1 MWKNW
6 KHNNYFIAF
15 VFLGFILSRT
25 NSLTSKEREKIYM
38 KVTWVLNE
46 GCICTALLLPTQL
59 LNIIEMNK
67 GLQIRKLIMWI
78 NFLVL
83 VHILYPFFESLCWST
98 DSSKSK
104 KEHLQKRV
112 KVKYTEQIRNATDNI
127 YNIILQ
133 CYQWFLMIFHLIGH
147 FYFWNLLNF

>member
-1 MWKNW
+1 
-6 KHNNYFIAF
+6 
-15 VFLGFILSRT
+15 
-25 NSLTSKEREKIYM
+25 M

-127 YNIILQ
+127 YNIIAMLSIIF
-133 CYQWFLMIFHLIGH
+133 YDFSFNWTFLFLKLVK
-147 FYFWNLLNF
+147 LLKLVIKYPDRLLYLHNKYIVNCGYSLCINNG

>member
-1 MWKNW
+1 
-6 KHNNYFIAF
+6 
-15 VFLGFILSRT
+15 
-25 NSLTSKEREKIYM
+25 M

-46 GCICTALLLPTQL
+46 RCIGTAMYQNNCWM
-59 LNIIEMNK
+59 LNIIKMNK

-104 KEHLQKRV
+104 EEHLQKKRV

-127 YNIILQ
+127 YNIIAMLSITF
-133 CYQWFLMIFHLIGH
+133 YDFSFNWTFLFLKLVK
-147 FYFWNLLNF
+147 LLKLVIKYPDRLLYLHNKYMVNCGYSLCINNG